1 MLSKKPIVNGIL
13 SCVLGAAGLALFNFV
28 MSLINGTS
36 FQQEIGSFQ
45 QEIGRAGDIIID
57 AIVCVACGVAGYLQA
72 KKAAK

>member
-36 FQQEIGSFQ
+36 FT
-45 QEIGRAGDIIID
+45 QEIGRPVDIIID
-57 AIVCVACGVAGYLQA
+57 VVICISCGVSGYLQA

>member
-1 MLSKKPIVNGIL
+1 MLSKKPIVNGL
-13 SCVLGAAGLALFNFV
+13 LTCVLGAAGLALFNFV
-28 MSLINGTS
+28 MSLINGT
-36 FQQEIGSFQ
+36 SFQ

>member
-28 MSLINGTS
+28 MSLINGTT
-36 FQQEIGSFQ
+36 FQ
-45 QEIGRAGDIIID
+45 QEIGRVGDIIID
-57 AIVCVACGVAGYLQA
+57 AVICVACGVAGYLQA

>member
-13 SCVLGAAGLALFNFV
+13 TCVLGAAGLALFNLV
-28 MSLINGTS
+28 MSLINGT
-36 FQQEIGSFQ
+36 SFQ

>member
-1 MLSKKPIVNGIL
+1 MLSKNPIVNGIL
-13 SCVLGAAGLALFNFV
+13 TCVLGAAGLALFNFV
-28 MSLINGTS
+28 MSLINGT
-36 FQQEIGSFQ
+36 SFQ

>member
-36 FQQEIGSFQ
+36 FTKEIGSPV
-45 QEIGRAGDIIID
+45 EIIID
-57 AIVCVACGVAGYLQA
+57 VVICISCGVAGYLQA
-72 KKAAK
+72 KKSSK

>member
-28 MSLINGTS
+28 MSLIKGTS
-36 FQQEIGSFQ
+36 FT
-45 QEIGRAGDIIID
+45 QEIGRPVDIIID
-57 AIVCVACGVAGYLQA
+57 AVICISCGVAGYLQA

>member
-28 MSLINGTS
+28 MSLIKGTS
-36 FQQEIGSFQ
+36 FTKEIGSPV
-45 QEIGRAGDIIID
+45 EIIID
-57 AIVCVACGVAGYLQA
+57 VVICISCGVAGYLQA

>member
-13 SCVLGAAGLALFNFV
+13 TCVLGAAGLALFNFV

-36 FQQEIGSFQ
+36 FK
-45 QEIGRAGDIIID
+45 QEIGRPVDIIID
-57 AIVCVACGVAGYLQA
+57 VVICISCGVAGYLQA

>member
-1 MLSKKPIVNGIL
+1 MLSKKPIVNGL
-13 SCVLGAAGLALFNFV
+13 LTCVLGAVGLALFNFV
-28 MSLINGTS
+28 MSLINGT
-36 FQQEIGSFQ
+36 SFQ